1 MDAFSLA
8 LIYGTQ
14 GITKKDKLLLS
25 LIVGVYHFIM
35 PLIGVIIG
43 NLITS
48 KILINTNILVGIILS
63 LIAVEMIISSFKE
76 TNNKFLLTFPSYL
89 IFGLSVSIDSLT
101 TGVGLSVITDK
112 YILSS
117 IIFAFTS
124 LIFTYLGLNLGD
136 KLNKKYPGNVYAIK
150 RDSLTTGIGLS
161 LITKNCIFS
170 STVFCVTSMLFTYLG
185 LNLGDTLNRK
195 YGKISTILGGM
206 VLFIL
211 GFLYILK

>member
-14 GITKKDKLLLS
+14 GIAKKDKLLLS

-101 TGVGLSVITDK
+101 TG
-112 YILSS
+112 
-117 IIFAFTS
+117 
-124 LIFTYLGLNLGD
+124 
-136 KLNKKYPGNVYAIK
+136 
-150 RDSLTTGIGLS
+150 IGLS
-161 LITKNCIFS
+161 LITNKYVISSLIFAI
-170 STVFCVTSMLFTYLG
+170 TSLSFTYLG
-185 LNLGDTLNRK
+185 VNIGDKLNQK
-195 YGKISTILGGM
+195 YGKMSTIIGGTILLLLG
-206 VLFIL
+206 IL
-211 GFLYILK
+211 YALGDI

>member
-1 MDAFSLA
+1 MKIITIFLIAVSLSMDAFSLA

-14 GITKKDKLLLS
+14 GIAKKDKLLLS

-48 KILINTNILVGIILS
+48 KILINTNTLVGIILS
-63 LIAVEMIISSFKE
+63 LMIISSFKE

-101 TGVGLSVITDK
+101 TG
-112 YILSS
+112 
-117 IIFAFTS
+117 
-124 LIFTYLGLNLGD
+124 
-136 KLNKKYPGNVYAIK
+136 
-150 RDSLTTGIGLS
+150 IGLS

-170 STVFCVTSMLFTYLG
+170 STVFCITSMLFTYLG

>member
-1 MDAFSLA
+1 MKIITIFLIAVSLSMDAFSLA

-101 TGVGLSVITDK
+101 TG
-112 YILSS
+112 
-117 IIFAFTS
+117 
-124 LIFTYLGLNLGD
+124 
-136 KLNKKYPGNVYAIK
+136 
-150 RDSLTTGIGLS
+150 IGLS
-161 LITKNCIFS
+161 LITKNCFFINCILHYKYAIYIF
-170 STVFCVTSMLFTYLG
+170 
-185 LNLGDTLNRK
+185 R
-195 YGKISTILGGM
+195 
-206 VLFIL
+206 
-211 GFLYILK
+211 LKFRRHIK

>member
-1 MDAFSLA
+1 MKIITIFLIAVSLSMDAFSLA

-14 GITKKDKLLLS
+14 GIAKKDKLLLS

-89 IFGLSVSIDSLT
+89 IFGLSV
-101 TGVGLSVITDK
+101 
-112 YILSS
+112 
-117 IIFAFTS
+117 
-124 LIFTYLGLNLGD
+124 
-136 KLNKKYPGNVYAIK
+136 
-150 RDSLTTGIGLS
+150 DSLTTGIGLS

>member
-1 MDAFSLA
+1 VIRLKIITIFLIAVSLSMDAFSLA

-14 GITKKDKLLLS
+14 GIAKKDKLLLS

-101 TGVGLSVITDK
+101 TG
-112 YILSS
+112 
-117 IIFAFTS
+117 
-124 LIFTYLGLNLGD
+124 
-136 KLNKKYPGNVYAIK
+136 
-150 RDSLTTGIGLS
+150 IGLS
-161 LITKNCIFS
+161 FSFCGVSTFKFS
-170 STVFCVTSMLFTYLG
+170 SGVS
-185 LNLGDTLNRK
+185 K
-195 YGKISTILGGM
+195 
-206 VLFIL
+206 LFIFIKSI
-211 GFLYILK
+211 FLV

>member
-1 MDAFSLA
+1 MIRLKIITIFLIAVSLSMDAFSLA

-14 GITKKDKLLLS
+14 GIAKKDKLLLS

-89 IFGLSVSIDSLT
+89 IFGLSV
-101 TGVGLSVITDK
+101 
-112 YILSS
+112 
-117 IIFAFTS
+117 
-124 LIFTYLGLNLGD
+124 
-136 KLNKKYPGNVYAIK
+136 
-150 RDSLTTGIGLS
+150 DSLTTGIGLS

>member
-1 MDAFSLA
+1 MIRLKIITIFLIAVSLSMDAFSLA

-14 GITKKDKLLLS
+14 GIAKKDKLLLS
-25 LIVGVYHFIM
+25 LIVGVYHFMM

-101 TGVGLSVITDK
+101 TG
-112 YILSS
+112 
-117 IIFAFTS
+117 
-124 LIFTYLGLNLGD
+124 
-136 KLNKKYPGNVYAIK
+136 
-150 RDSLTTGIGLS
+150 IGLS

-170 STVFCVTSMLFTYLG
+170 STVFCITSMLFTYLG

-211 GFLYILK
+211 GFLSNLVHPIGVFVSLDEHLDHFRPP